1 MKKYITPIAFI
12 SMLFAFLLLT
22 SCEDLLNKDNDDT
35 TKSSLNV
42 KFKNSTG
49 STYTI
54 TTIQIR
60 NRGKVQVN
68 TTPTDSWGNNLLATG
83 QTLAP
88 GAHFLFTLDI
98 PAGEWVEYRLGVDN
112 GQGVTVMLYDQP
124 GYDGFTNLPITH
136 WGSDDRSMEVTITY
150 SHDSNTI
157 NVTGWSDFS
166 GIQN

>member
-1 MKKYITPIAFI
+1 MKHFAPIAIFPV
-12 SMLFAFLLLT
+12 LFAFLLLS
-22 SCEDLLNKDNDDT
+22 SCEDLLNKDDNT

-42 KFKNSTG
+42 KFKNSTS

-54 TTIQIR
+54 TTIQTR

-68 TTPTDSWGNNLLATG
+68 TTPTDSWGNNLLAAG

-98 PAGEWVEYRLGVDN
+98 SAGEWVEYRLGVDN

-136 WGSDDRSMEVTITY
+136 WGSDDRSVEVTITY
-150 SHDSNTI
+150 NHDSNTI
-157 NVTGWSDFS
+157 NVTGWSDYA